1 VPKIDCR
8 LPSEELMA
16 KLRKTNRLS
25 APLMFAF
32 RGAHEAGDA
41 RSRLEQRGE
50 DGERI
55 VASRKSPVQAA
66 ITEPLLRRE
75 VSRDLETLMN
85 SIALESSEDLR
96 GFDRV
101 RASVLNYGMP
111 DIAHRTIDELGVD
124 DIKKEIET
132 VLDNF
137 EPRLIPGSIR
147 VVRDR
152 EVDKGALRVRFL
164 VRADLSC
171 KPLDIPVE
179 FTADVEIDSGKIV
192 ISRL

>member
-1 VPKIDCR
+1 
-8 LPSEELMA
+8 MA

-32 RGAHEAGDA
+32 RSAHEARDA
-41 RSRLEQRGE
+41 RVRFDQRGE
-50 DGERI
+50 DGER
-55 VASRKSPVQAA
+55 VVTSRKSPAQAA

-75 VSRDLETLMN
+75 VSRDLECLMN
-85 SIALESSEDLR
+85 TIALESTQDLR
-96 GFDRV
+96 GFDKV
-101 RASVLNYGMP
+101 RASVLNFGMP
-111 DIAHRTIDELGVD
+111 DIAHRTIDELTVG
-124 DIKKEIET
+124 DIKDEIET

-137 EPRLIPGSIR
+137 EPRLIPGSIH

-152 EVDKGALRVRFL
+152 SVDSTALKVRFL

-171 KPLDIPVE
+171 KPIDVPVE
-179 FTADVEIDSGKIV
+179 FTADVEVDSGKVV